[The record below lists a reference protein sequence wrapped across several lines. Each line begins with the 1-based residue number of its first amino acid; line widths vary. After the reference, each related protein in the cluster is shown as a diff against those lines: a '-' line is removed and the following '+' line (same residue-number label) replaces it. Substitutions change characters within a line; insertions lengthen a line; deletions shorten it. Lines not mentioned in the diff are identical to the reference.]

1 MRSVGNGA
9 RLPQLE
15 TEGASLLYVMTNG
28 LVDAMLLSDPNARP
42 SSKALVS
49 TLANLGKDALD
60 RATT

>member
-1 MRSVGNGA
+1 
-9 RLPQLE
+9 
-15 TEGASLLYVMTNG
+15 MTNG